1 MDAKLLPIGR
11 IAGLLGLLLVVASV
25 LMRLGGMYFVGSFQT
40 GTLMLAGVAGLATGC
55 FFLLWGMSARPR

>member
-1 MDAKLLPIGR
+1 MEAKLLLFGR

-25 LMRLGGMYFVGSFQT
+25 LTRLGGLYFVGPFQT

-55 FFLLWGMSARPR
+55 FFLLLGMSARPR